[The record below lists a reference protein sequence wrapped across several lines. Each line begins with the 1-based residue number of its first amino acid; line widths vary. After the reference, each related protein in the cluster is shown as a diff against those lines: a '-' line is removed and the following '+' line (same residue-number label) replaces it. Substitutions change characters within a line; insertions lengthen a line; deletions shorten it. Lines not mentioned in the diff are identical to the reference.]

1 MALCFLP
8 KLDLSLLQ
16 DYPGTITRHHCL
28 GSTWE
33 DGQMYPISET
43 FRMQISDFHFWEI
56 SLENLTHV
64 HSTGSK
70 TRGACKEIHPI
81 PLPLSHCK
89 KTKTKRGDIGDICN
103 FQGDVV
109 IHTPSNGHKAK
120 GLFLSPCLQVKCF
133 LLCFQCQRSKTGPI
147 LWHKH
152 SAPWRL
158 SLACYTCTATGSQLK
173 ILPKVEKN
181 SRILSPPF
189 WENENF
195 SQFF

>member
-1 MALCFLP
+1 MCT
-8 KLDLSLLQ
+8 LLVQ
-16 DYPGTITRHHCL
+16 KPEGLARR
-28 GSTWE
+28 S
-33 DGQMYPISET
+33 
-43 FRMQISDFHFWEI
+43 
-56 SLENLTHV
+56 
-64 HSTGSK
+64 
-70 TRGACKEIHPI
+70 I
-81 PLPLSHCK
+81 PFPRPSPTVK
-89 KTKTKRGDIGDICN
+89 KNKTKRGDIGDICN

-120 GLFLSPCLQVKCF
+120 GLFLSPCLQVKSF

-181 SRILSPPF
+181 SRILSPLF

-195 SQFF
+195 PQFF